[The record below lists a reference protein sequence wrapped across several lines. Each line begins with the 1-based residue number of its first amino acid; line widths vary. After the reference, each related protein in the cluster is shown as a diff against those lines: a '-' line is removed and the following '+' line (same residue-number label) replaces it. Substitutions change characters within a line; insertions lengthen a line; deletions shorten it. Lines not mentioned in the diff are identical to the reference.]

1 MLATIQSVDELET
14 AISLMIAGR
23 DLITLG
29 LFAALLVCGLGIV
42 AAIRQDERLAHAARR
57 GQYALFFLT
66 SLCVGLMYLGIFD
79 GYYFVKY
86 VARVTENAETL
97 PFKFSA
103 LWASQ
108 QGSLLFWC
116 FIMTGFGAVFA
127 FSQRHNRTDRRM
139 PYTLAVLALVEFFF
153 FYIMASPFT
162 ADAANMTNPF
172 AMDWWWMIGSV
183 KDDAGEII
191 SWNGAQTLGDV
202 LSTGKMSA
210 TTAGWDM
217 LVSFLGTSPS
227 QESIAAFQNTEW
239 AGVTVRELHTIV
251 ETDFAR
257 LPQGVKESML
267 LSFSE
272 GGGMNPALHNYWIA
286 IHPPMLYLGFVGFT
300 IPFSYAVGS
309 LLSGE
314 VGEGWLRPI
323 RLWTM
328 ASWGFLTIGIALGGL
343 WAYEILGWGG
353 YWAWDPVENASFV
366 PWLTGTAFIHSIIVT
381 ERRGMMR
388 VWSFALV
395 IVTYCM
401 TVIGTFLVRSG
412 VINSVHAFGATG
424 DNSWF
429 YAFIGLMLFGSLFL
443 LLWRLPLLKSDRKL
457 ESLWS
462 REGSF
467 VINNLGFLSIALT
480 TLLITFW
487 PLITRTFYGEGG
499 EVELG
504 ADAYV
509 MINIPLFL
517 MILLLMGI
525 GPALSWRR
533 TSKQQTIRAFVPPL
547 IAAAF
552 VGVANYFWV
561 SGRDLGLV
569 SEEGDSIRTASI
581 FVRQLVQYTLWPI
594 CAFTFVCVLME
605 FGSGARARMRGAKE
619 NFVKALISVI
629 MSNRRRYGG
638 YIVHIGL
645 LMIGLGIYYSSFYEV
660 DGTIHANTG
669 GYTVLKDKVSGD
681 KFLVYYD
688 GHERSAGW
696 NSVDAV
702 FGNPERAQMY
712 ERMFKHARAN
722 ADQSADELASD
733 LEAQAG
739 RAVPLMRQAAEW
751 AVSQRDRQVVYEDF
765 YTSLRIFPYE
775 EPAELDTGDYLGAHS
790 ATQAAIY
797 GDANASNAVRFAAAY
812 YVRTF
817 VQALNASNED
827 KLAQLSKR
835 LELLSEAA
843 DGDFIQMAGL
853 GHNSIG
859 VSIEPTEVPAL
870 KAAIMGRI
878 AGYQDRFEAQVQHG
892 ISLGAALPTLHAQLQ
907 KDIGEFSDE
916 VFADVFQL
924 GDVSSADLLTARFRI
939 IEDLKA
945 FHAVVESSVV
955 SARNLYVIKLIKDDD
970 ADALMKLRPLSLAG
984 LQNLLRVKNEP
995 SIKEFLTAERLAL
1008 VESEIESIL
1017 ESADSLNPRIRIF
1030 YDKRTGV
1037 PRTQEP
1043 VKDPA
1048 IHRTLSKDFYFIL
1061 QDVDPKGKAFF
1072 RFFIK
1077 PQMALGLAGLAVVII
1092 GTFMAFLPQMR
1103 RRRREVA

>member
-1 MLATIQSVDELET
+1 MLAKIQSVEELET

-29 LFAALLVCGLGIV
+29 LFSALLVCGLGI
-42 AAIRQDERLAHAARR
+42 AAAVRKDERLAHAARR

-66 SLCVGLMYLGIFD
+66 SLCVGLMYLGIFE

-86 VARVTENAETL
+86 ISRVTENAETI
-97 PFKFSA
+97 PFKISA

-127 FSQRHNRTDRRM
+127 FTQRHNRTDRRL

-153 FYIMASPFT
+153 FYIMASPFSP
-162 ADAANMTNPF
+162 DAANMTNPF
-172 AMDWWWMIGSV
+172 AMDWWWMIGAV
-183 KDDAGEII
+183 KNDAGEIV
-191 SWNGAQTLGDV
+191 SWNGAQTLGDI
-202 LSTGKMSA
+202 LQNGGISPTSA
-210 TTAGWDM
+210 GRDM
-217 LVSFLGTSPS
+217 LWAFIGPDATEASLS
-227 QESIAAFQNTEW
+227 AFQRSDW
-239 AGVTVRELHTIV
+239 AALSLRELHTVV
-251 ETDFAR
+251 ETDFAS
-257 LPQGVKESML
+257 LPQGVRESML
-267 LSFSE
+267 LSYSE

-395 IVTYCM
+395 IITYCM

-412 VINSVHAFGATG
+412 IINSVHAFGATG

-467 VINNLGFLSIALT
+467 VFNNLAFLSLALT

-533 TSKQQTIRAFVPPL
+533 TGKQQTIRAFVPPL
-547 IAAAF
+547 VAAVF
-552 VGVANYFWV
+552 VGVANYFWL
-561 SGRDLGLV
+561 SGRDLILTSDG
-569 SEEGDSIRTASI
+569 GDNIQKAST
-581 FVRQLVQYTLWPI
+581 FVRQLVQFTLWPI
-594 CAFTFVCVLME
+594 SAFTFVCVIME
-605 FGSGARARMRGAKE
+605 FGSGARARMRG
-619 NFVKALISVI
+619 VKQGFITALIGVT

-660 DGTIHANTG
+660 EGTIHTSPG
-669 GYTVLKDKVSGD
+669 GYTVLADRVSGN
-681 KFLVYYD
+681 KYLVYYD
-688 GHERSAGW
+688 GHERSDGW
-696 NSVDAV
+696 DNVESV
-702 FGNPERAQMY
+702 FGDESRAQLY
-712 ERMFKHARAN
+712 QNMFSYVRAN
-722 ADQSADELASD
+722 EDKNADDIAS
-733 LEAQAG
+733 EIESQAG
-739 RAVPLMRQAAEW
+739 QMVPAMRQAVEW
-751 AVSQRDRQVVYEDF
+751 AVAQRDREVVYEDF
-765 YTSLRIFPYE
+765 HASLRIFPYE
-775 EPAELDTGDYLGAHS
+775 EPSELAFESYLDAHG
-790 ATQAAIY
+790 ATQATIY
-797 GDANASNAVRFAAAY
+797 GESNSSDNIKFAASY

-817 VQALNASNED
+817 LLTLNASEED
-827 KLAQLSKR
+827 KLAR
-835 LELLSEAA
+835 LSERLQQLTEAG
-843 DGDFIQMAGL
+843 DEDFIRLAGL
-853 GHNSIG
+853 ERSVIDRS
-859 VSIEPTEVPAL
+859 VAPAEVPAL
-870 KAAIMGRI
+870 KAAIMGRLATYQERFDSLVFEGI
-878 AGYQDRFEAQVQHG
+878 A
-892 ISLGAALPTLHAQLQ
+892 LGVALPEVNEQLRKAINELPDNVLRRQ
-907 KDIGEFSDE
+907 FELGNISD
-916 VFADVFQL
+916 ADVL
-924 GDVSSADLLTARFRI
+924 AARFRI
-939 IEDLKA
+939 VKDLKA
-945 FHAVVESSVV
+945 FHGVVENSVV
-955 SARNLYVIKLIKDDD
+955 HARNLHVTKLLNDDN
-970 ADALMKLRPLSLAG
+970 AEELEKLRPLSLAG
-984 LQNLLRVKNEP
+984 LQNLLRAKDMP
-995 SIKEFLTAERLAL
+995 TIKEFLTEERVAL
-1008 VESEIESIL
+1008 VESEIEAIL
-1017 ESADSLNPRIRIF
+1017 ESADSVNPRIRIF

-1037 PRTQEP
+1037 PRTAEP

-1061 QDVDPKGKAFF
+1061 QDVDQQGKAFF

-1077 PQMALGLAGLAVVII
+1077 PQMALGLAGLAVVIL